1 MNNLNIITVSD
12 VLDYLGIDYAD
23 EMINR
28 NVERCINTA
37 GAYLKGAIGDN
48 LPVDDPRVKE
58 LALIVTSDFYENR
71 GLLASGTPA
80 NNTRRLVNDLEWQ
93 LRLELRR
100 AQNA

>member
-1 MNNLNIITVSD
+1 MDNLITVSD

-23 EMINR
+23 EMINK

-37 GAYLKGAIGDN
+37 GAYLKGSIGEN
-48 LPVDDPRVKE
+48 LPTDDPRVKE
-58 LALIVTSDFYENR
+58 LTLIVTCDFYENR

-80 NNTRRLVNDLEWQ
+80 NNTRRLVHDLEWQ

-100 AQNA
+100 AENA